1 MSEQNDI
8 DILYGKVQKLDT
20 RVTKLE
26 SIHPFIEE
34 MVQKNTAIE
43 EKLTEAM
50 NSVQISIIKM
60 GEKIDRQSSTMES
73 IKKDVIK
80 ADEKLTERFQ
90 QVEKRINK
98 IEEKGKFDILLY
110 VKENW
115 PLILIVLGLGIA
127 YVSDYIK
134 V

>member
-80 ADEKLTERFQ
+80 ADEKLTEKFQ
-90 QVEKRINK
+90 KVEKRIDT

-110 VKENW
+110 IKENW
-115 PLILIVLGLGIA
+115 PLIIIILGLGIA
-127 YVSDYIK
+127 YVRDYIK

>member
-80 ADEKLTERFQ
+80 ADEKLTEKFQ
-90 QVEKRINK
+90 KVEKRIDT

-110 VKENW
+110 IKENW
-115 PLILIVLGLGIA
+115 PLIIIILGLGIA
-127 YVSDYIK
+127 YVSNYIK

>member
-43 EKLTEAM
+43 EKLTETM
-50 NSVQISIIKM
+50 NSVQISIVKM
-60 GEKIDRQSSTMES
+60 GEKIDRQSSTIES

-80 ADEKLTERFQ
+80 ADEKLTEKFQ
-90 QVEKRINK
+90 KVEKRIDT
-98 IEEKGKFDILLY
+98 IEGKGKFDILLY
-110 VKENW
+110 IKENW
-115 PLILIVLGLGIA
+115 PLIIIILGLGITYA
-127 YVSDYIK
+127 SDYIK